1 MRLLLDTYLLVF
13 VCTGNICRSPMAAG
27 IMKECILDEVI
38 SQDQN
43 LPIKVISAGTH
54 AINGC
59 PASEYAIE
67 AAARHGID
75 IRLHRSRQLS
85 EEVVKDA
92 DLIFTMERNHT
103 NIIKQNWSY
112 INCVYELKNFR
123 HEKRENES
131 AVTIMDPIGMS
142 FDVYLNVFHEIKKE
156 ILRVSQTIFS
166 LAREKFIR

>member
-1 MRLLLDTYLLVF
+1 
-13 VCTGNICRSPMAAG
+13 MAAG
-27 IMKECILDEVI
+27 IMKECILDEVTL
-38 SQDQN
+38 QDQN

-54 AINGC
+54 AINGY
-59 PASEYAIE
+59 PATEYAIE

-75 IRLHRSRQLS
+75 IRFHRSRQLS

-92 DLIFTMERNHT
+92 DLILTMEINHT

-112 INCVYELKNFR
+112 INCVYELKNFG
-123 HEKRENES
+123 HKKEKNKPNME
-131 AVTIMDPIGMS
+131 IMDPIGMS
-142 FDVYLNVFHEIKKE
+142 FDIYLNVFHEIKKE